1 MGNETYMG
9 IYYEKIDYM
18 GFTWGFIWGMGFYM
32 GKPHVIEIYMVIYHT
47 NIICGFSIQTSPP
60 PVTASPVLCQIHST
74 GKSLC
79 FDTPVRTGA
88 KRVVS

>member
-1 MGNETYMG
+1 MG

-32 GKPHVIEIYMVIYHT
+32 GKPHVIKIYMVIYHT

-60 PVTASPVLCQIHST
+60 PVVHPL
-74 GKSLC
+74 
-79 FDTPVRTGA
+79 GA
-88 KRVVS
+88 GDRREDDLTNNKP

>member
-32 GKPHVIEIYMVIYHT
+32 GKPHVIKIYMVIYHT
-47 NIICGFSIQTSPP
+47 NLKLSPKMASCKSIWGFSIQTSPP
-60 PVTASPVLCQIHST
+60 PVVHSL
-74 GKSLC
+74 GDRREDELLQ
-79 FDTPVRTGA
+79 GA
-88 KRVVS
+88 ALRL

>member
-1 MGNETYMG
+1 MRNEIYMG

-60 PVTASPVLCQIHST
+60 PVVHSL
-74 GKSLC
+74 GDRREDELLQGSAL
-79 FDTPVRTGA
+79 RL
-88 KRVVS
+88 

>member
-1 MGNETYMG
+1 MG

-60 PVTASPVLCQIHST
+60 PVVHSL
-74 GKSLC
+74 GDRREDELLQGSAL
-79 FDTPVRTGA
+79 RL
-88 KRVVS
+88 